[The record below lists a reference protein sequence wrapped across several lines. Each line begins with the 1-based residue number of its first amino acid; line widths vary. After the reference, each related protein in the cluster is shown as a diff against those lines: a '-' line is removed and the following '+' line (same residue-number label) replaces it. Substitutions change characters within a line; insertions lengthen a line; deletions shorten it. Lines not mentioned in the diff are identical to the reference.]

1 MNIEILIPIAVIIG
15 CILLIII
22 KSAKNEHF
30 LSERIE
36 SDIILPNP
44 VPTFQYDL
52 DPKKDLIIGS
62 NDKNNNF
69 PIADIKIVPPKIN
82 NNPPKKDEAFKDN
95 EFIRDKG
102 VENAMNNKNKTNDID
117 YSNVINSYLNFKNP
131 ENSGDLLT
139 NLSIKDFSKDELK
152 NSYLHD
158 IFNKMS
164 AKVINNVSNE
174 QINNIMGKPI
184 EENKIDNLYKPVLS
198 LIDENLKYNDLND
211 IQYKYSA
218 YNELPIGSLI

>member
-22 KSAKNEHF
+22 KSSKNEHF
-30 LSERIE
+30 LSEIIE

-44 VPTFQYDL
+44 VPIFQYDL

-95 EFIRDKG
+95 NFIPKSLLQGILIHIGEMYDKG
-102 VENAMNNKNKTNDID
+102 T
-117 YSNVINSYLNFKNP
+117 FKGIS
-131 ENSGDLLT
+131 EDLQKLYQPY
-139 NLSIKDFSKDELK
+139 K
-152 NSYLHD
+152 
-158 IFNKMS
+158 
-164 AKVINNVSNE
+164 KVRI
-174 QINNIMGKPI
+174 
-184 EENKIDNLYKPVLS
+184 
-198 LIDENLKYNDLND
+198 
-211 IQYKYSA
+211 
-218 YNELPIGSLI
+218 